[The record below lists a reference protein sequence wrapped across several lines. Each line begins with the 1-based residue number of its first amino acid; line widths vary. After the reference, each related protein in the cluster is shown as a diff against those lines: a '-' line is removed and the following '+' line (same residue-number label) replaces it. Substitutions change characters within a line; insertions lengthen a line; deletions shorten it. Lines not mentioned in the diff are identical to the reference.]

1 MDVEGH
7 VKNFICNIGLFQ
19 EMNVRQNYK
28 FEFWIPIEI
37 RGYIIS
43 KQSQLFSMLLVGVKI
58 SSELGPWPMND
69 ESFHVSPTKRLHKGV
84 LVVAKM

>member
-19 EMNVRQNYK
+19 EMNVRQYYK
-28 FEFWIPIEI
+28 FEFWFPTEI

-43 KQSQLFSMLLVGVKI
+43 KQLFVGVKI
-58 SSELGPWPMND
+58 SSELGPLAH
-69 ESFHVSPTKRLHKGV
+69 E
-84 LVVAKM
+84 